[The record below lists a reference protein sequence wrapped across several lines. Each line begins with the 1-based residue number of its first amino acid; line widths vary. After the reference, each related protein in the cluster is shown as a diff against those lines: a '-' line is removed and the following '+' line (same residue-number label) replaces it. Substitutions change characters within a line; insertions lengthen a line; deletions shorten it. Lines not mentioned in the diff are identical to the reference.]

1 MKQKLRFIWKIFS
14 SVMLVMG
21 IMFFISI
28 GYLLFN
34 IMRFS
39 DETVPYDV
47 NATKLNMTSF
57 IYVDDGNGNFV
68 EYDKIHGVENRIWA
82 DFKDIP
88 KWMKLAAIAIED
100 KRFYQHNGVD
110 IKRTIGAM
118 SSLINKNSNGG
129 SSLTQQLIK
138 NLSGDN
144 GESLLRK
151 IKEIF
156 RARNFEKQYSK
167 DEILE
172 AYLNVVYFGE
182 GCRGVQAAA
191 KMYFSKDVKECSIAE
206 CAAIIGITQNPS
218 KYNPFDN
225 PDDNKKRREI
235 VIDQMHEQGLI
246 TDDEYNNA
254 MNESETLEFKKG
266 NSIRLADGAT
276 RNWYTDMV
284 LCDVAKDLCEKY
296 ELSEETAWE
305 MICTQGL
312 QIYSAM
318 DMDAQNAC
326 DAMLEDGS
334 ILPSDKDFEL
344 GYMMMGFDGRI
355 LANLGSRNKKKRDL
369 DFDNSIDAVRQ
380 PGSTIKPIG
389 VYAPAIDKDLCTYS
403 SIIPGKKIDNFYGN
417 APGPNG
423 RLFPDMPLQKCVQW
437 SSNVAAARV
446 LQLLTPMASYN
457 FMTEKLGFK
466 HLDRDTDGC
475 SLVGLALGGLTK
487 GATVKEMTAAF
498 QIFGNG
504 GKYNEPYSYF
514 YVKDKQGK
522 ILLDNRNKEGI
533 QAISSETATIM
544 NLILRS
550 VITSGTGTAANISGW
565 ELYGKTGTTDSN
577 DSWFIAAS
585 PYAVAGVWTGYK
597 NPRPLPSYEFAK
609 NAWREIMV
617 KYLSKKGSKSFVLNP
632 GVKRCYYDIKTGLP
646 VGTEAKEGCEV
657 GYYKSK
663 YDPTKAPNVWTG
675 STSEMTTNQSSVQ
688 STLDMQSV
696 PTDLITVEEIR
707 RDVHKIRNRKSM
719 SKSEIINDD

>member
-1 MKQKLRFIWKIFS
+1 MKQKLRFMLKIFS
-14 SVMLVMG
+14 SVMLVFG
-21 IMFFISI
+21 ITFLVSI
-28 GYLLFN
+28 GYMLFS
-34 IMRFS
+34 IMKFA

-57 IYVDDGNGNFV
+57 IYVDDGNGNPV
-68 EYDKIHGVENRIWA
+68 EYDRIHGVENRIWVN
-82 DFKDIP
+82 FKDIP
-88 KWMKLAAIAIED
+88 EYMKLAAIAIED
-100 KRFYQHNGVD
+100 KRFYKHNGVD

-191 KMYFSKDVKECSIAE
+191 NMYFNKDVNDCSIAE

-225 PDDNKKRREI
+225 PDENKKRRDT
-235 VIDQMHEQGLI
+235 VIDQMHKQGMI
-246 TDDEYNNA
+246 TDSDFESA
-254 MNESETLEFKKG
+254 MRESETLEFKKG
-266 NSIRLADGAT
+266 NSVRLVEGAT
-276 RNWYTDMV
+276 RNWYMDMM
-284 LCDVAKDLCEKY
+284 LCDIVTDLCNKY
-296 ELSEETAWE
+296 ELSEDAAWE
-305 MICTQGL
+305 MIRTQGL
-312 QIYSAM
+312 KIYSAM
-318 DMDAQNAC
+318 DIDAQKAC
-326 DAMLEDGS
+326 DEVIEEGS
-334 ILPSDKDFEL
+334 ILPSDKNFEL

-355 LANLGSRNKKKRDL
+355 LANLGSRNKKMSDL
-369 DFDNSIDAVRQ
+369 SFDNSVDAVRQ

-389 VYAPAIDKDLCTYS
+389 VYAPAIEKDLCTYS
-403 SIIPGKKIDNFYGN
+403 SIISGKKIDNFYGD

-423 RLFPDMPLQKCVQW
+423 RMFPDMPLQLCVQW

-446 LQLLTPMASYN
+446 LQMLTPMASYK

-466 HLDRDTDGC
+466 HLDKDTDGC

-504 GKYNEPYSYF
+504 GKYNKPYSYF

-522 ILLDNRNKEGI
+522 ILLDNRNNDGI
-533 QAISSETATIM
+533 QAISSDTATIM

-550 VITSGTGTAANISGW
+550 VITSGTGMAANIPGW

-597 NPRPLPSYEFAK
+597 DPRPLPSYSFAQS
-609 NAWREIMV
+609 AWREIMV
-617 KYLSKKGSKSFVLNP
+617 KYLSGKVNKLFVLDSS
-632 GVKRCYYDIKTGLP
+632 VKQCYYDTKTGLP
-646 VGTEAKEGCEV
+646 IGTVAKEGSAV

-663 YDPTKAPNVWTG
+663 YDFGMAQNAWTT
-675 STSEMTTNQSSVQ
+675 STSEIITNQSNEQ
-688 STLDMQSV
+688 STLYV
-696 PTDLITVEEIR
+696 PTSPYELISQDEFEEDIR
-707 RDVHKIRNRKSM
+707 KIRM
-719 SKSEIINDD
+719 SVSPSETINDGE